1 MSSQRLGI
9 FGGTFDPIH
18 VGHLYAAN
26 VVLVQ
31 ERLDR
36 VLFLPVGDPAHR
48 ATHAPPEDR
57 MEMARLPIADN
68 IGFAVDDTALRQPG
82 PVYTADTLP
91 LLRKR
96 FPNAAFSFIA
106 GTDSLV
112 RSTWRRLN
120 EVIEAL
126 ERFYVV
132 ARDQAAIEELR
143 PVLAKLPTE
152 LAQRFSVL
160 NVPLVDV
167 SASAIRA
174 AIAEGRPVRYLVT
187 DPVLEYIEQRKL
199 YRAQ

>member
-57 MEMARLPIADN
+57 MEMARLAIADN

-126 ERFYVV
+126 ERF
-132 ARDQAAIEELR
+132 
-143 PVLAKLPTE
+143 
-152 LAQRFSVL
+152 SVL